1 MEFHY
6 SDLNFANI
14 GLIFTTT
21 QVYFAPTFVLSNLKN
36 EKMNLSNNKI
46 LITGGASGIGLGL
59 AERFIQENNT
69 VIICG
74 RRASLLEEVK
84 AKFPSIITKVCDLS
98 LEEERIALYQWIA
111 ANHPDLNVLVNNA
124 GIQNWMNITDT
135 DFYNNMKNELA
146 TNIEAPLHLTSLF
159 IQLSSLKTVMNVTSG
174 LAFSPFAKVPVYS
187 ATKAFFRSFTL
198 SLRHLLKEKN
208 IEVIEIIPPALN
220 TDLGG
225 IGLHDA
231 HPSVSSFIEAIFEQ
245 LKEGKQELTFGTSET
260 RLNASAEDL
269 RNHFNAMHS

>member
-1 MEFHY
+1 M
-6 SDLNFANI
+6 
-14 GLIFTTT
+14 
-21 QVYFAPTFVLSNLKN
+21 K
-36 EKMNLSNNKI
+36 LSNNKI

-59 AERFIQENNT
+59 TKKFIEENNT

-74 RRASLLEEVK
+74 RRESVLNEVK
-84 AKFPSIITKVCDLS
+84 AQFPSVITKVCDLS
-98 LEEERIALYQWIA
+98 QENDRVVLYEWILE
-111 ANHPDLNVLVNNA
+111 NHSDLTVLVNNA
-124 GIQNWMNITDT
+124 GIQQWIDVSDK
-135 DFYNNMKNELA
+135 DFFERTKNEIA

-159 IQLSSLKTVMNVTSG
+159 INLKSLSAIMNVTSG

-198 SLRHLLKEKN
+198 SLRHLLSSKN

-225 IGLHDA
+225 IGLHNA
-231 HPSVSSFIEAIFEQ
+231 HPSVSSFIESIFEQ
-245 LKEGKQELTFGTSET
+245 LKKGATELTFESSQT

-269 RNHFNAMHS
+269 RNHFKAMHSY